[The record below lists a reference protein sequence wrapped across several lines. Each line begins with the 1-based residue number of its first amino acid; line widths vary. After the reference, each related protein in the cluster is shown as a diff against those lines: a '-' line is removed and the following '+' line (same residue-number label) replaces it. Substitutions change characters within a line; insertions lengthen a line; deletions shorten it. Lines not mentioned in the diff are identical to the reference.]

1 MAKFQRFDSRNKKR
15 SKDKFRSEQ
24 RDVKMHRDEKS
35 ARNNYN
41 RQHLTQAYHN
51 GRSEAFEDSIG

>member
-24 RDVKMHRDEKS
+24 RDVRIHKEDKS
-35 ARNNYN
+35 GRNNYN
-41 RQHLTQAYHN
+41 RQHLTQAYYN
-51 GRSEAFEDSIG
+51 GRSEAFEDSLS